1 MRITTK
7 GQVTIPQE
15 IREAAG
21 FLPNTEVEFV
31 YDGELVYLVKPDA
44 PRKTTRGP
52 QLVDHLRRH
61 GAAFRYSTEELL
73 ALTRGEEG

>member
-7 GQVTIPQE
+7 GQVTIPQG

-31 YDGELVYLVKPDA
+31 LDGDLVYLVKADA
-44 PRKTTRGP
+44 PRKPTRGA

-61 GAAFRYSTEELL
+61 GQGFRYSTEELM
-73 ALTRGEEG
+73 AMTRGDEP

>member
-21 FLPNTEVEFV
+21 FLPHTEVEFV
-31 YDGELVYLVKPDA
+31 YDGELVYLVKADA
-44 PRKTTRGP
+44 PNKPTRGA
-52 QLVDHLRRH
+52 QLVSHLRRH
-61 GAAFRYSTEELL
+61 GASFTYSTDELM
-73 ALTRGEEG
+73 ALTRGDET